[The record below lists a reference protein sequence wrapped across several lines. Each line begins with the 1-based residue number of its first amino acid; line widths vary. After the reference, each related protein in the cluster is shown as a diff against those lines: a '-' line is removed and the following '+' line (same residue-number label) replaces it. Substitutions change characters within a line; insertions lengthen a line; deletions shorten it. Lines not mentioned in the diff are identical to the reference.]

1 MVALLHGVELSHSY
15 LYQLI
20 LATSTQ
26 WENFPYVFIPDMT
39 EADAE
44 VSYALEVRKWG
55 VLIPLGLAG
64 LLALGGAVLAGR
76 VLAQPAGA
84 ASLPAPPTNGRRGV
98 PHAVAELI
106 MRGAGMSS
114 RSDPVEVTAA
124 ELNGFL
130 ARHIEARRLP
140 FRSLL
145 VRAGEGR
152 LEVSGRTSLSQ
163 LAEGGGWAAWII
175 ARLPQSVRRLDV
187 WVSAE
192 GRIEIRPGEAEFV
205 VERAALGRQPVPS
218 DWLWRLLG
226 IEPREQLTW
235 RLPRIVERIE
245 AKPDRLV
252 IYTRRPAR

>member
-1 MVALLHGVELSHSY
+1 MLGKVRTRGL
-15 LYQLI
+15 LI
-20 LATSTQ
+20 L
-26 WENFPYVFIPDMT
+26 
-39 EADAE
+39 
-44 VSYALEVRKWG
+44 
-55 VLIPLGLAG
+55 LGLAG
-64 LLALGGAVLAGR
+64 LLGAGGAILAGR

-84 ASLPAPPTNGRRGV
+84 AGLAVPRTAGMRAV
-98 PHAVAELI
+98 PHAVAEII

-114 RSDPVEVTAA
+114 RSDPVEVTAS

-152 LEVSGRTSLSQ
+152 VEVSGRTSLSQ
-163 LAEGGGWAAWII
+163 FAEGEGWVAWII
-175 ARLPQSVRRLDV
+175 GRLPQAVRRLDV
-187 WVSAE
+187 WVRAD

-218 DWLWRLLG
+218 GWLWRLLG
-226 IEPREQLTW
+226 IERRELTW
-235 RLPRIVERIE
+235 RLPRIVERVE

-252 IYTRRPAR
+252 IYTRRSLR

>member
-1 MVALLHGVELSHSY
+1 MLLKMR
-15 LYQLI
+15 
-20 LATSTQ
+20 T
-26 WENFPYVFIPDMT
+26 
-39 EADAE
+39 
-44 VSYALEVRKWG
+44 WG
-55 VLIPLGLAG
+55 VLILVGLAG
-64 LLALGGAVLAGR
+64 LLGVGGAVLASR
-76 VLAQPAGA
+76 VLAQPPGA
-84 ASLPAPPTNGRRGV
+84 AGLRVPPTGGTRGV
-98 PHAVAELI
+98 PHAVAEII

-114 RSDPVEVTAA
+114 RSDPVEVTAS

-130 ARHIEARRLP
+130 ARHVEARRLP

-187 WVSAE
+187 WVLAD

-226 IEPREQLTW
+226 VDRRNLTW

-252 IYTRRPAR
+252 IYTRRSPR